1 MNYIVRT
8 PYNYQSRNIAGYN
21 YGKLDVIDVDT
32 SITENM
38 FNSVDSSLNDKSNY
52 VDGDEPV
59 NLYGSSL
66 TMTEYDPILNKYI
79 KSQQQKHYVASDSQK
94 VSSPDVASHQTQ
106 QVSNSQS
113 VEPSNS

>member
-1 MNYIVRT
+1 MDYIVRT
-8 PYNYQSRNIAGYN
+8 PYNYISRTIAGYN
-21 YGKLDVIDVDT
+21 YGKLDVIEVDT

-38 FNSVDSSLNDKSNY
+38 FNSVDSSIVDKSNY
-52 VDGDEPV
+52 IDSDEPV

-79 KSQQQKHYVASDSQK
+79 KSQQQKHTIASDSQK

-113 VEPSNS
+113 VESSN